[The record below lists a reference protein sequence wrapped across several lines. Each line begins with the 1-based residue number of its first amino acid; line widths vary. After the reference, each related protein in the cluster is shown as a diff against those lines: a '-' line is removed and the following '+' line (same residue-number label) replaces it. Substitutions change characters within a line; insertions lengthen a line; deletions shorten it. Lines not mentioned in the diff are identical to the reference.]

1 MVVIQGT
8 KPAQVIVQV
17 VGGNAVKATDPLL
30 EAPVIGVDVLNMN
43 CAFDTL
49 ACAQVDGVVSDA
61 LILCNRAP
69 SQQIAIG
76 HARWY
81 QRPPVARKTGALCS

>member
-1 MVVIQGT
+1 MWKFPKSHSQDIFFRVGVVVIQGT

-49 ACAQVDGVVSDA
+49 ACAQVDG
-61 LILCNRAP
+61 R
-69 SQQIAIG
+69 
-76 HARWY
+76 RE
-81 QRPPVARKTGALCS
+81 